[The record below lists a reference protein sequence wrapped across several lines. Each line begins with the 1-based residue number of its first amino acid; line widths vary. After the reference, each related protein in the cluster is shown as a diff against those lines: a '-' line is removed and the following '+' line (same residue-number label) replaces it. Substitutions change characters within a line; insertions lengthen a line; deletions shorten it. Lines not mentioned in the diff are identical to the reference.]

1 MKTLKNGQK
10 QGIKFD
16 RKCKNAKHTVDL
28 INKYGIYQGLGG
40 LFSIS

>member
-16 RKCKNAKHTVDL
+16 RKCKNAKHKSDQQ
-28 INKYGIYQGLGG
+28 I
-40 LFSIS
+40 